1 MLLLILRRKISLI
14 FRLQIRAIRTREHI
28 VTMEEHAR
36 LMKTEKLNVI
46 ARKVLVVLSATNI
59 KFQKVIR
66 LDKQIYELIDLI

>member
-1 MLLLILRRKISLI
+1 
-14 FRLQIRAIRTREHI
+14 
-28 VTMEEHAR
+28 
-36 LMKTEKLNVI
+36 MKAERLNVI

>member
-1 MLLLILRRKISLI
+1 MLLLILRRKISFI

-36 LMKTEKLNVI
+36 LMKTERLNVI